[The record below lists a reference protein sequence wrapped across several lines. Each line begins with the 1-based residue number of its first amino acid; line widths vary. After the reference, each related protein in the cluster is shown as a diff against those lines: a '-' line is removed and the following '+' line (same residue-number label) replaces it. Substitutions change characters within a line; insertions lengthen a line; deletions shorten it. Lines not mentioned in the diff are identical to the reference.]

1 MDTEERVAFDMYFA
15 SVTSLQFHPGAGTK
29 EHQRLTLD
37 ECKDVALAM
46 LELRREALKET

>member
-1 MDTEERVAFDMYFA
+1 MDHDEKIAFDMYFA
-15 SVTSLQFHPGAGTK
+15 SVTSMQFHPGAGTK

-46 LELRREALKET
+46 IELRREALKES